1 MKKFGTLLALAA
13 LIGFAD
19 QAQAFGRHCRKHRV
33 SSSSCQSA
41 QTVSSCGNQTAPTQT
56 VSAPVQQASY
66 VQTVAVP
73 VINFNS
79 GSTGGCVNGVCP
91 IRR

>member
-19 QAQAFGRHCRKHRV
+19 QAQAFGRHCRKHRG
-33 SSSSCQSA
+33 SS
-41 QTVSSCGNQTAPTQT
+41 SSCGNQTAPTQT